1 MSGKYPKRW
10 ISGRSLA
17 LYQYLKSTTRSAPI
31 EKPHG
36 LQQSA
41 SVVDRKGI
49 QDLGLFHFIP
59 EEFGINFATYISCQ
73 ILLSVNKSRLW
84 KSPPNLSMLWMGVT
98 PKVKMHRSLMVSHL
112 FVNVGLSRLSCFFLK
127 GSNLSEHCNYRLRWC
142 WANNTFLSHL
152 QAAHSKNS
160 LITIKP

>member
-1 MSGKYPKRW
+1 M
-10 ISGRSLA
+10 
-17 LYQYLKSTTRSAPI
+17 API
-31 EKPHG
+31 KKPHG

-59 EEFGINFATYISCQ
+59 EEFGINFATYTSCQ

-84 KSPPNLSMLWMGVT
+84 KSPPNLSMLFMGVT

-127 GSNLSEHCNYRLRWC
+127 GSNLSVITGCAGVGLTTHL
-142 WANNTFLSHL
+142 LSHL